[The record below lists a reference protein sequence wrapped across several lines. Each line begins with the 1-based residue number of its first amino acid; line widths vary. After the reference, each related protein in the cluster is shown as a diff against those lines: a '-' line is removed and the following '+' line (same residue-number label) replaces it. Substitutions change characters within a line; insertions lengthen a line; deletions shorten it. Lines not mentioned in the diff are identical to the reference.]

1 MKQFPIRKYDF
12 KRKLKF
18 KCLQNIRIVVIAI
31 TWCTWNLC
39 ADTRCVFHCLFNES
53 KFAYLFADMKIHEN
67 KQGRG
72 LSCLVILCTI
82 LWYLS
87 ISRNANI
94 NGVWWNVW
102 VFSFHQTTFSHARP
116 IKVLYTSIY
125 IFILCKY
132 EKAHYKDEKV
142 SVQCNAIQTSK
153 MLKKYG
159 YKHTCQLHFNA
170 TLNQIKV
177 PESKLF
183 WSILLHQIHQ
193 ILLPYFQS
201 YKDEL

>member
-1 MKQFPIRKYDF
+1 MGHSFSKFNGDTWKCFTYCLYLNAILYEIHSKQDMKQLPIRKYDF
-12 KRKLKF
+12 KSKLKL

-102 VFSFHQTTFSHARP
+102 VFSFH
-116 IKVLYTSIY
+116 
-125 IFILCKY
+125 
-132 EKAHYKDEKV
+132 
-142 SVQCNAIQTSK
+142 
-153 MLKKYG
+153 
-159 YKHTCQLHFNA
+159 
-170 TLNQIKV
+170 
-177 PESKLF
+177 
-183 WSILLHQIHQ
+183 
-193 ILLPYFQS
+193 
-201 YKDEL
+201 